1 MPQNKKNLIIG
12 YIILFI
18 AIVIPLAVFLGPIV
32 FVGYAVGLLIT
43 FSNRKKGT
51 PKTVDRMRQ
60 DEELITIIQPTI
72 NQKNGG

>member
-1 MPQNKKNLIIG
+1 MTQNKKNLIIG

-18 AIVIPLAVFLGPIV
+18 VIVIPLAVIFGPIV

-43 FSNRKKGT
+43 LSNRKKSA
-51 PKTVDRMRQ
+51 PKTIDRKQ

-72 NQKNGG
+72 DSK